1 MDGITN
7 SVDIVSLSKLRKIVK
22 DKKAWC
28 AAAHGAVKSR
38 TRLSDQTTMYI
49 KNTRLQKKGEEQ
61 LSVISTLDIYALD
74 PLRVHNF

>member
-1 MDGITN
+1 M
-7 SVDIVSLSKLRKIVK
+7 LQLM
-22 DKKAWC
+22 
-28 AAAHGAVKSR
+28 GAVKSR